1 MIGTDDSIGYQTRHG
16 PWGSH
21 LHDGW
26 VQAFNEREGRYSWLF
41 AGYLDLITGHNIPE
55 SPITLRILYASR
67 LIAEAYCE
75 PHDHIRLVRLIS
87 ALETLAVLEGEKSDE
102 LARRCGLAGGWSSDG
117 HRKQIETAVSEAYK
131 HRNAIVHGDPE
142 AMQDYQLAFLE
153 LEKNLIRIFVGFSLL
168 YIGIHE
174 TERPRHVKELRRAIK
189 KKIEPFFYD
198 AATARNLPNEA
209 HVRAAEN
216 QQL

>member
-1 MIGTDDSIGYQTRHG
+1 
-16 PWGSH
+16 
-21 LHDGW
+21 
-26 VQAFNEREGRYSWLF
+26 
-41 AGYLDLITGHNIPE
+41 
-55 SPITLRILYASR
+55 
-67 LIAEAYCE
+67 
-75 PHDHIRLVRLIS
+75 
-87 ALETLAVLEGEKSDE
+87 
-102 LARRCGLAGGWSSDG
+102 
-117 HRKQIETAVSEAYK
+117 
-131 HRNAIVHGDPE
+131 
-142 AMQDYQLAFLE
+142 MQDYQLAFLE